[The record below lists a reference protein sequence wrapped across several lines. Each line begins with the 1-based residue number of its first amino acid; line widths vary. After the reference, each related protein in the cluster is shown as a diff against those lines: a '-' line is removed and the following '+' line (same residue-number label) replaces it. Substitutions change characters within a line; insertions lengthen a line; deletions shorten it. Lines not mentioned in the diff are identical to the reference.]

1 MPPRRKSRRTAGPA
15 DDTVDVQFVP
25 DPVEISPQAAVEAS
39 TSFGV
44 GSEGLSDA
52 MVSSIVAAVKTA
64 IQSTNAAQNSSSPT
78 NLVADA
84 VQHNVSSITNTPV
97 EAVESSGSEILPSA
111 PLFSSIGVPLGS
123 RLSAGLKNKI
133 WEEEFVTFGSL
144 LDTSPNPD
152 KFALSITPPTS

>member
-1 MPPRRKSRRTAGPA
+1 MPPRRKWRRTAGPA

-64 IQSTNAAQNSSSPT
+64 IQSTDQRGPEFFQSHQSGRRRSVT
-78 NLVADA
+78 RRVIYH
-84 VQHNVSSITNTPV
+84 QY
-97 EAVESSGSEILPSA
+97 SSG
-111 PLFSSIGVPLGS
+111 G
-123 RLSAGLKNKI
+123 R
-133 WEEEFVTFGSL
+133 
-144 LDTSPNPD
+144 
-152 KFALSITPPTS
+152 